1 MIVDSAPW
9 EVRRHV
15 NGPMADIY
23 SQNADRYFDCLAT
36 TAFHGWTVAE
46 MEAHARLIAAAPAMY
61 AALKLAYEFIVSTHP
76 QDSVGSELKD
86 RALDAVCN
94 ALARGES

>member
-1 MIVDSAPW
+1 
-9 EVRRHV
+9 
-15 NGPMADIY
+15 MADIY

-61 AALKLAYEFIVSTHP
+61 AALETALEWLKYYDQREEMSKHDMETIKAVLA
-76 QDSVGSELKD
+76 
-86 RALDAVCN
+86 A
-94 ALARGES
+94 ARGES